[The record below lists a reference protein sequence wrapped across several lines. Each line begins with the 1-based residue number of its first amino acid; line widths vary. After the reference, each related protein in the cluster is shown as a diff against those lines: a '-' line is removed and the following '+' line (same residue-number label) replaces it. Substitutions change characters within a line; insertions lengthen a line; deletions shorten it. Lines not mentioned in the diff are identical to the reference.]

1 MRRKSLFR
9 AAVLA
14 LVAISAAGAVSA
26 QVTGL
31 FYKEVERDGRIYVF
45 NTPERLKSFE
55 DSGGDIGT
63 AITLLGRGEHG
74 ETLVGENE
82 TAIDLYLFRH
92 NLEAYERPTPKPAAP
107 AAYPSSKFGIRVYA
121 DVSSKENKDE
131 GTGIKSNDS
140 GVGVDVKRTY
150 FTFSHDFD
158 AKWSAVFQSD
168 IGDQGA
174 RRYDVFVKK
183 AYVQYKVNPNALFRL
198 GAADTPWIP
207 FVEGIYGLRYVEQTI
222 TDRLSF
228 GASGD
233 WGLHFAGKALGDSLN
248 VALSA
253 QNGRGF
259 SNPSRS
265 KNVDFEGRISYA
277 PVKGLTLALG
287 GYSGKRGLETD
298 AAPAKHTATRTDA
311 LVAYGNDKFKIGGE
325 WFEATNWNTVT
336 SATKDKSDGYSVWG
350 SFAATSAIT
359 VFGKFEE
366 AKPSK
371 DLKPLLKEN
380 YYNLGVQYRYNKA
393 FAGALVYKYDEVKGG
408 TVSTGNGGTVGSTRA
423 GAKGKFNE
431 IGIYTVYDF

>member
-14 LVAISAAGAVSA
+14 LVMASGAIAAKA

-31 FYKEVERDGRIYVF
+31 FYKEVEKDGRIYVF

-55 DSGGDIGT
+55 ASGGDIGT
-63 AITLLGRGEHG
+63 AITLLDRGEHG

-92 NLEAYERPTPKPAAP
+92 NLDAYERPTPQPAKP
-107 AAYPSSKFGIRVYA
+107 AAYPKEKLSIRVYA

-131 GTGIKSNDS
+131 GTGIKSSDS

-150 FTFSHDFD
+150 FTYSRDFD
-158 AKWSAVFQSD
+158 EKWSALFQSD

-183 AYVQYKVNPNALFRL
+183 AFVQLKLNPNATFRL
-198 GAADTPWIP
+198 GAADTPWVP
-207 FVEGIYGLRYVEQTI
+207 FVEGLYGLRYVEQTI

-228 GASGD
+228 GASAD
-233 WGLHFAGKALGDSLN
+233 WGLHFLGKALGDTVN
-248 VALSA
+248 FQLSA

-265 KNVDFEGRISYA
+265 KNVDFEGRISFV

-298 AAPAKHTATRTDA
+298 AAPSKHTATRTDA
-311 LVAYGNDKFKIGGE
+311 LVAYGTDKWKIGGE
-325 WFEATNWNTVT
+325 WFEANNWNTVT
-336 SATKDKSDGYSVWG
+336 AVLKDKSDGYSVWG
-350 SFAATSAIT
+350 SFAATKAVT
-359 VFGKFEE
+359 VFAKFEE

-371 DLKPLLKEN
+371 DIKPLLKEN
-380 YYNLGVQYRYNKA
+380 YYNLGFEYRYNKA
-393 FAGALVYKYDEVKGG
+393 FAGSLVYKYDEVKGG
-408 TVSTGNGGTVGSTRA
+408 TVGTGNSGTVGSTRA
-423 GAKGKFNE
+423 GAKGKSNE
-431 IGIYTVYDF
+431 IGIFTVFDF